1 MNALMSTHCFR
12 SAEALAAYLGLIPSE
27 RQSGSSVRGKTRLS
41 KQGPG
46 QLRQLLFMPAIVAK
60 QHNAHVKAIYE
71 RLIARGKPKMS
82 AIGAAM
88 RKLVHLCFG
97 VIHSRRPYDPHW
109 QA

>member
-1 MNALMSTHCFR
+1 
-12 SAEALAAYLGLIPSE
+12 
-27 RQSGSSVRGKTRLS
+27 VRGKTRLS

-60 QHNAHVKAIYE
+60 QHNVHVKAIYE

-97 VIHSRRPYDPHW
+97 VIHSRRPYDPNRHTHDSTCPHGR
-109 QA
+109 AKAYP